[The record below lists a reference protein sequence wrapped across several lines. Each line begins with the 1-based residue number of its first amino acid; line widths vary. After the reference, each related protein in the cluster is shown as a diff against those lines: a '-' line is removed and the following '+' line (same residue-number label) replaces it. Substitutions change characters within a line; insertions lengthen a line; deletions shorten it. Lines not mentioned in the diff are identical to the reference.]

1 MCWVFIAGIVASSK
15 ATQASIGQAKTGL
28 AELFA
33 RVSAKLAHLQSCCS
47 CEAITAEAHALLATW
62 GREEEIIRRVFM
74 NNFVTPTN
82 AGVEVA
88 DKTTLSR
95 RSLFKL
101 GGLTAAAVAATSLV
115 GQPVQAVAA
124 EEEAAAPNN
133 VPSFL
138 VPP

>member
-1 MCWVFIAGIVASSK
+1 
-15 ATQASIGQAKTGL
+15 
-28 AELFA
+28 
-33 RVSAKLAHLQSCCS
+33 
-47 CEAITAEAHALLATW
+47 
-62 GREEEIIRRVFM
+62 M